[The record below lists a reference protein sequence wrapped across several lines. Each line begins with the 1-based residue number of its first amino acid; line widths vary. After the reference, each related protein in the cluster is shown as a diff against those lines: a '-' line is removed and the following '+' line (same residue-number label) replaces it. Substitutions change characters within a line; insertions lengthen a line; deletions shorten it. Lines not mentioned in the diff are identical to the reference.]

1 MKLSLIMAA
10 KLYKSL
16 KVYKNKN
23 EQRLYDM
30 SDLRINHK
38 KNKSY
43 FVCFSYLCSKLFG
56 YCETGVKGR
65 FLTFQIKKKT
75 GTSRS
80 THLPKCYFE
89 ECKVNYL
96 STY

>member
-38 KNKSY
+38 KIRVISSV
-43 FVCFSYLCSKLFG
+43 FRIFAVS
-56 YCETGVKGR
+56 
-65 FLTFQIKKKT
+65 FL
-75 GTSRS
+75 GTA
-80 THLPKCYFE
+80 KQE
-89 ECKVNYL
+89 
-96 STY
+96 

>member
-38 KNKSY
+38 KIRAISSV
-43 FVCFSYLCSKLFG
+43 FRIFAVS
-56 YCETGVKGR
+56 
-65 FLTFQIKKKT
+65 FLGIAKQ
-75 GTSRS
+75 
-80 THLPKCYFE
+80 E
-89 ECKVNYL
+89 
-96 STY
+96 